1 MKINHNIAAQI
12 ANVNLKKDEGRVSK
26 SLEKLSSGYKITK
39 AADDSAG
46 LAISNKMR
54 TQIRA
59 LDQASRNAE
68 DGQSIVQTADGA
80 LNEVMT
86 ILHRIREL
94 GVQNANDTYTVED
107 RDASQKEIDQLLDEI
122 DRISSTTE
130 FNGKSL
136 LDGSSSRTITSSVDG
151 VIAMK
156 ASMEVPRGTYQF
168 SIEFPAEQAQV
179 EGFTYTLPDSGTTQ
193 LIVNG
198 TTIELSASDTFET
211 AEKKI
216 LDICSK
222 MDIDVEFP
230 DEGSITLTTKATGS
244 RQRIIISQ
252 GENNTMSDY
261 GEDVKLTLRPN
272 DDENLEGGFTEN
284 AKVSSDGSQVTIK
297 DNGGFEMF
305 LEVPNTNP
313 VGGDL
318 AEDSVTLR
326 VYEAGYMGM
335 QIGANEFQVLNMNF
349 DEISCHTLSLRDAKG
364 QNLIN
369 VCSQHGAGQTIAA
382 IDGAIQKVSAARS
395 ELGAYQNRLEDTVS
409 SLDVAVYNVTNS
421 MSRIIDTDMAEEMTQ
436 YTQLT
441 VLQQAATSILS
452 QANNKP
458 QEIMNLLHGM

>member
-1 MKINHNIAAQI
+1 MKINHNISAQL
-12 ANVNLKKDEGRVSK
+12 ANVNLKKDEARVSN
-26 SLEKLSSGYKITK
+26 SLAKLSSGYKITK

-80 LNEVMT
+80 LNEVMSV
-86 ILHRIREL
+86 LHRIREL
-94 GVQNANDTYTVED
+94 GVQNANDTYTLED
-107 RDASQKEIDQLLDEI
+107 RAASQAEIDQLLDEI

-136 LDGSSSRTITSSVDG
+136 LDGSSSRTVTSSIDG
-151 VIAMK
+151 IIAMK
-156 ASMEVPRGTYQF
+156 ASMEVPKGTYTFTVDEVPTQAVVEDF
-168 SIEFPAEQAQV
+168 S
-179 EGFTYTLPDSGTTQ
+179 YTIPLSGTSQ
-193 LIVNG
+193 LLING
-198 TTIELSASDTFET
+198 TPIELSASDTDES
-211 AEKKI
+211 AEAKI
-216 LDICSK
+216 IDACSK
-222 MDIDVEFP
+222 MDIDAQCNG
-230 DEGSITLTTKATGS
+230 GSVTLTTKATGS
-244 RQRIIISQ
+244 SQRIIISQ
-252 GENNTMSDY
+252 GESSASSTGTDAQ
-261 GEDVKLTLRPN
+261 LTLAQN
-272 DDENLEGGFTEN
+272 DDDVEGGFSEN
-284 AKVSSDGSQVTIK
+284 AKVSANGSQVTIR

-305 LEVPNTNP
+305 LEVPATSP
-313 VGGDL
+313 TGESL
-318 AEDSVTLR
+318 AGAEVELK

-349 DEISCHTLSLRDAKG
+349 DEVSCNTLSLRDADG

-369 VCSQHGAGQTIAA
+369 VCSQYGAGQTIAA
-382 IDGAIQKVSAARS
+382 LDVAIQRVSAARS

-441 VLQQAATSILS
+441 VLQQAATSMLS

-458 QEIMNLLHGM
+458 QEIMNLLQGM

>member
-12 ANVNLKKDEGRVSK
+12 ANVNLKKDENRVAK

-59 LDQASRNAE
+59 LDQASRNSE

-94 GVQNANDTYTVED
+94 GVQNANDTYTLED
-107 RDASQKEIDQLLDEI
+107 RAASQAEIDQLLDEV

-136 LDGSSSRTITSSVDG
+136 LDGSSSRTVTSNVDG

-156 ASMEVPRGTYQF
+156 ASMEVPKGTYQF
-168 SIEFPAEQAQV
+168 NIDKAATHANAEFE
-179 EGFTYTLPDSGTTQ
+179 YTLPSSGTTQ
-193 LIVNG
+193 LLING
-198 TTIELSASDTFET
+198 TPIELSASDSEES
-211 AEKKI
+211 AGEKI
-216 LDICSK
+216 VDACSK
-222 MDIDVEFP
+222 MDIDVEVS
-230 DEGSITLTTKATGS
+230 GTSLTLTTRATGS
-244 RQRIIISQ
+244 NQRIIISQ
-252 GENNTMSDY
+252 GATSEAGY
-261 GEDVKLTLRPN
+261 GTDVELTLQQNDEDV
-272 DDENLEGGFTEN
+272 EGGFSEN
-284 AKVSSDGSQVTIK
+284 AKISANGSQVTIK
-297 DNGGFEMF
+297 DNGGFEML
-305 LEVPNTNP
+305 LEVPDINP
-313 VGGDL
+313 AGEALEGT
-318 AEDSVTLR
+318 AVTLQ

-349 DEISCHTLSLRDAKG
+349 DEISCNTLSLRDGNG

-369 VCSQHGAGQTIAA
+369 VCSQHGAGQTIAS
-382 IDGAIQKVSAARS
+382 IDVAIQRVSAARS

-441 VLQQAATSILS
+441 VLQQAATSMLS

-458 QEIMNLLHGM
+458 QEIMNLLQGM

>member
-1 MKINHNIAAQI
+1 MKINHNIAAQL
-12 ANVNLKKDEGRVSK
+12 ANVNLKKDETRVSK

-59 LDQASRNAE
+59 LDQASRNSE

-80 LNEVMT
+80 LNEVMS

-94 GVQNANDTYTVED
+94 GVQNANDTYTLED
-107 RDASQKEIDQLLDEI
+107 RSASQNEIDQLLDEI

-136 LDGSSSRTITSSVDG
+136 LDGSSARTVTSNVDG
-151 VIAMK
+151 VVAMK
-156 ASMEVPRGTYQF
+156 ASMEVPKGTYHF
-168 SIEFPAEQAQV
+168 SITEAATKAQV
-179 EGFTYTLPDSGTTQ
+179 DDFPYTIPSSGTSQ
-193 LIVNG
+193 LLING
-198 TTIELSASDTFET
+198 TSVELSSSDSEES

-216 LDICSK
+216 LDACSK
-222 MDIDVEFP
+222 MDIDAEFSGG
-230 DEGSITLTTKATGS
+230 GSVTLTTRATGS
-244 RQRIIISQ
+244 NQRIIISQ
-252 GENNTMSDY
+252 GSSSDSDT
-261 GEDVKLTLRPN
+261 GEDVKLELTQN
-272 DDENLEGGFTEN
+272 DEDEEGGFSEN
-284 AKVSSDGSQVTIK
+284 AKVSAVGSQVTIK

-305 LEVPNTNP
+305 LEVPPTNAI
-313 VGGDL
+313 GGEISGD
-318 AEDSVTLR
+318 VTLE

-349 DEISCHTLSLRDAKG
+349 DEISCHTLSLRDANG

-369 VCSQHGAGQTIAA
+369 VCSQYGSGQTIAA

-409 SLDVAVYNVTNS
+409 SLDVAVYNVTNA
-421 MSRIIDTDMAEEMTQ
+421 MSRITDTDMAEEMTQ

-441 VLQQAATSILS
+441 VLQQAATSMLS

-458 QEIMNLLHGM
+458 QEIMNLLQGM

>member
-12 ANVNLKKDEGRVSK
+12 ANVNLKKDETRVSK

-59 LDQASRNAE
+59 LDQASRNSE

-80 LNEVMT
+80 LNEVMS

-94 GVQNANDTYTVED
+94 GVQNANDTYTLED
-107 RDASQKEIDQLLDEI
+107 RAASQAEIDQLLDEV

-136 LDGSSSRTITSSVDG
+136 LDGSSSRTVTSNVDG

-156 ASMEVPRGTYQF
+156 ASMEVPKGTYQF
-168 SIEFPAEQAQV
+168 EITEAAQPAIV
-179 EGFTYTLPDSGTTQ
+179 EDFSYTLPSSGTSQ
-193 LIVNG
+193 LVING
-198 TTIELSASDTFET
+198 TSIELSASDSEES
-211 AEKKI
+211 AGEKI
-216 LDICSK
+216 VDACSK
-222 MDIDVEFP
+222 MDIDVEIS
-230 DEGSITLTTKATGS
+230 GTSLNLTTRATGS
-244 RQRIIISQ
+244 NQRIIISQ
-252 GENNTMSDY
+252 GGASDAKI
-261 GEDVKLTLRPN
+261 GTDAQLTLAQN
-272 DDENLEGGFTEN
+272 DEGVEGGFSEN
-284 AKVSSDGSQVTIK
+284 AKVSANGSQVTIK
-297 DNGGFEMF
+297 DNGGFEML
-305 LEVPNTNP
+305 LEIPDTNP
-313 VGGDL
+313 AGGDL
-318 AEDSVTLR
+318 ADTNVTLE

-349 DEISCHTLSLRDAKG
+349 DEISCNTLSLRDGNG

-369 VCSQHGAGQTIAA
+369 VCSQYGAGQTIAA
-382 IDGAIQKVSAARS
+382 LDVAIQRVSAARS

-441 VLQQAATSILS
+441 VLQQAATSMLS

-458 QEIMNLLHGM
+458 QEIMNLLQGM

>member
-12 ANVNLKKDEGRVSK
+12 ANINLKKDETRVSR

-59 LDQASRNAE
+59 LDQASRNSE

-80 LNEVMT
+80 LNELMS

-107 RDASQKEIDQLLDEI
+107 RAASQQEINQLLDEI

-136 LDGSSSRTITSSVDG
+136 LDGSSARTVTSDVDG

-156 ASMEVPRGTYQF
+156 ASMEVPRGKYNFRITQP
-168 SIEFPAEQAQV
+168 STQATLN
-179 EGFTYTLPDSGTTQ
+179 FTYTLSSQLTINGTAIEFSDSDTPDSAQ
-193 LIVNG
+193 V
-198 TTIELSASDTFET
+198 
-211 AEKKI
+211 KI
-216 LDICSK
+216 IDVCSK
-222 MDIDVEFP
+222 MDIDATFT
-230 DEGSITLTTKATGS
+230 DDYSFTLTTKAAGS
-244 RQRIIISQ
+244 RQKIQISQ
-252 GENNTMSDY
+252 GKISDSKT
-261 GEDVKLTLRPN
+261 GEDVKLELLQN
-272 DDENLEGGFTEN
+272 EEGKEGGFSAS
-284 AKVSSDGSQVTIK
+284 AKVSADGSQVVIK
-297 DNGGFEMF
+297 DNGGFEML
-305 LEVPNTNP
+305 LEVPAKNP
-313 VGGDL
+313 AG
-318 AEDSVTLR
+318 EDIIDEDVKLM

-349 DEISCHTLSLRDAKG
+349 DEISCHTLSLRDSTG
-364 QNLIN
+364 QNLVN
-369 VCSQHGAGQTIAA
+369 VCSSYGAGQTIAA
-382 IDGAIQKVSAARS
+382 IDLAVQRVSAARS

-421 MSRIIDTDMAEEMTQ
+421 MSRIIDTDMADEMTQ

-452 QANNKP
+452 QANNRP
-458 QEIMNLLHGM
+458 QEIMNLLQGM